1 MTVKLHLA
9 SVHVYEVKWDV
20 IRHRHNFE
28 KPWDTVDTM
37 RYEKAREME
46 TPWDMT
52 RNITRH
58 HDTSR
63 DFIRCH
69 ETYWKMCWGTKC
81 EIIANQELQGQT
93 NLKIKELVNHV
104 TTDNTLIEILKQLPK
119 LHKFPEIII
128 SWAYILV
135 PRMLLVSE
143 RLHCN
148 SLQLQRNRRRCI
160 TTHQLTT
167 HTCLYKYYLVVW
179 NHIHTNNRS

>member
-1 MTVKLHLA
+1 MRNHETPLTLWEIWESK
-9 SVHVYEVKWDV
+9 
-20 IRHRHNFE
+20 RNG
-28 KPWDTVDTM
+28 DTM
-37 RYEKAREME
+37 RHHWHYERYKKAREME

-52 RNITRH
+52 RDITRH

-128 SWAYILV
+128 SWAYIVV

-148 SLQLQRNRRRCI
+148 SLQLERNQWRCI

-167 HTCLYKYYLVVW
+167 HTCL
-179 NHIHTNNRS
+179 